1 MNGFT
6 MQTVREHKTWSDVE
20 LFAYRKAAER
30 YSEAV
35 KSFEKTP
42 IKDKKRVTHDGLPNF
57 QKLFR
62 EELAS
67 AQKVSKRAK
76 AATIAAPTT

>member
-6 MQTVREHKTWSDVE
+6 MQAVREHKVWSDVE
-20 LFAYRKAAER
+20 LFAYRKATER

-35 KSFEKTP
+35 NAFEKTP

-57 QKLFR
+57 QKLFK